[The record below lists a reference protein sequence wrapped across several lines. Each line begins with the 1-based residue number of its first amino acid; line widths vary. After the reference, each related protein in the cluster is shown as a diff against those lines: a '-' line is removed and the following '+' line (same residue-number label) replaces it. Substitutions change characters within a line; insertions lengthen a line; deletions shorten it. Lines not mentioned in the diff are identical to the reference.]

1 MFNRSVNG
9 KTSVIT
15 TNNQVATNNVATAV
29 ADAMTANNQGVY
41 INSNKVIEL
50 FALPDTFVFTYVN
63 SNENGDVAKTC
74 YIFNEDKYEVT
85 PTTNTAGTP
94 TKAYSDGY
102 SGKNYNALL
111 ASANMGRGV
120 KFSGFNIEF
129 TNSSGNQDGSAF
141 GSASLAIL
149 AYNGSGS
156 SIPVPINLSRAQRN
170 TAYQTGLLTVEQPMW
185 LNCTN
190 QVKVTVGKG
199 DTMVFTGMVAEK
211 QN

>member
-1 MFNRSVNG
+1 MIKNNSRVIVTQNTTAP
-9 KTSVIT
+9 KTTISQEI
-15 TNNQVATNNVATAV
+15 
-29 ADAMTANNQGVY
+29 ADAGLANNQGVY
-41 INSNKVIEL
+41 VNSNKVIEL

-63 SNENGDVAKTC
+63 SNESGDVAKTC

-111 ASANMGRGV
+111 TSAAAGRGV
-120 KFSGFNIEF
+120 KFSEFNISF
-129 TNSSGNQDGSAF
+129 SDANDNANGSAF
-141 GSASLAIL
+141 GSANLTLL

-170 TAYQTGLLTVEQPMW
+170 TALNTGLLTIKQDLW
-185 LNCTN
+185 LNTTN
-190 QVKVTVGKG
+190 QVKVSVPKG
-199 DTMVFTGMVAEK
+199 NTMVLTLQVSLD